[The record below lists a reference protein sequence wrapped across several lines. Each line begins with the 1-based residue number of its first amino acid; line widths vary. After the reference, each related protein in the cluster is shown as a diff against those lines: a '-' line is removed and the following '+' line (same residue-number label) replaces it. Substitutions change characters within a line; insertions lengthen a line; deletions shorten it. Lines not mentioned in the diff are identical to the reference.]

1 MRMNK
6 DDMEIFFEALDGMPC
21 AKENKCAEKY
31 RELYKLVE
39 DLTEE
44 LAEKYKLE
52 TEIENLNEV
61 QTEAIEILKDSKEK
75 LEFNIKFMHKEIE
88 FLQNLLLEERS
99 KNMKKDGEE

>member
-39 DLTEE
+39 DLVCVIN
-44 LAEKYKLE
+44 LGSSLFSSLYK
-52 TEIENLNEV
+52 T
-61 QTEAIEILKDSKEK
+61 
-75 LEFNIKFMHKEIE
+75 
-88 FLQNLLLEERS
+88 
-99 KNMKKDGEE
+99 

>member
-31 RELYKLVE
+31 
-39 DLTEE
+39 
-44 LAEKYKLE
+44 KLE
-52 TEIENLNEV
+52 TEIENLNKINEV